1 MPKDGNPEELLR
13 AMCLRHGLPPDY
25 AIRLIPVVRRAMCS
39 PEEIRERILAMVDGN
54 LAQHA
59 ADRTQ
64 EPPEARDPDDAV
76 LLAVAR
82 LMHHWTPS
90 ANALDPEGGIGD
102 FDLREFGSSWRPIR
116 PSPERTDRL
125 ECGGR
130 SCPRGPSP

>member
-1 MPKDGNPEELLR
+1 MATPHARGPMSKDDTPEELLR
-13 AMCLRHGLPPDY
+13 RMCLHHGLPPDY
-25 AIRLIPVVRRAMCS
+25 AIRLIPVVRRAMSS

-64 EPPEARDPDDAV
+64 APIEARDPDDAV

-90 ANALDPEGGIGD
+90 DNALDPQTGLGEL
-102 FDLREFGSSWRPIR
+102 DLGFGNA
-116 PSPERTDRL
+116 
-125 ECGGR
+125 
-130 SCPRGPSP
+130 

>member
-1 MPKDGNPEELLR
+1 MASPAPDPPMSKDGTPEDLLR
-13 AMCLRHGLPPDY
+13 QMCLRHGLPADY
-25 AIRLIPVVRRAMCS
+25 AIRLIPVVRRAMSS

-90 ANALDPEGGIGD
+90 ETGLNPEGGLGSL
-102 FDLREFGSSWRPIR
+102 DL
-116 PSPERTDRL
+116 
-125 ECGGR
+125 GGL
-130 SCPRGPSP
+130 GNA